1 MMDRVLEL
9 FNQSS
14 EALKNAMEQYIRYV
28 GILSSIRNI
37 EIESDY
43 QQRLSQNTMITN
55 FEIINKQARRISL
68 LMEKESTAQNIVLQV
83 HKSLLSALQL
93 IEISVE
99 SHNSFGIGMSNTL
112 INSILKFVLDN
123 NSNISIQMS
132 MLSAQIVKVYTDLV
146 ASEFNNIDL
155 INALNRLRTI

>member
-1 MMDRVLEL
+1 MDRVLEL

-68 LMEKESTAQNIVLQV
+68 LMEKESTA
-83 HKSLLSALQL
+83 
-93 IEISVE
+93 
-99 SHNSFGIGMSNTL
+99 
-112 INSILKFVLDN
+112 
-123 NSNISIQMS
+123 
-132 MLSAQIVKVYTDLV
+132 
-146 ASEFNNIDL
+146 
-155 INALNRLRTI
+155 

>member
-1 MMDRVLEL
+1 MDRILEL

-55 FEIINKQARRISL
+55 FEIINKQARRMSL
-68 LMEKESTAQNIVLQV
+68 LLEKESTSQNIVLQTQ
-83 HKSLLSALQL
+83 KSLLFALQL
-93 IEISVE
+93 IDYSVR
-99 SHNSFGIGMSNTL
+99 HNNKFGISMASTL
-112 INSILKFVLDN
+112 INSILKFVTDN
-123 NSNISIQMS
+123 KPTIVMS
-132 MLSAQIVKVYTDLV
+132 MNILSNQIINVYEKLV
-146 ASEFNNIDL
+146 ASDFKNSDL
-155 INALNRLRTI
+155 PNALNQLKAI